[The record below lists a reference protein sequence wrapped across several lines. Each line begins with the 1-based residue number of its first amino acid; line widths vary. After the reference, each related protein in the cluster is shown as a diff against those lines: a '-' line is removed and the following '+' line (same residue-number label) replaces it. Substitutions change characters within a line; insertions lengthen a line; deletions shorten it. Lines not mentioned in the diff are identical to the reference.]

1 MGNCPSYVLITY
13 IPEAEYPKKQRSA
26 KNQFECK
33 KVGSLK
39 ICSHGHKK
47 KRSLYFLW
55 LLPRLQR
62 EVLNTS
68 EHHFNVPKSFPW
80 GHDTIFALIQQKQA
94 IAPTTSTSW
103 KCIITYQNPHALGPP
118 FTKIQVPSQNQILSK
133 LGAQLAKAIKKDD
146 CSLNYHKL
154 PQWIKVAEVQITMI
168 QCDTMGD
175 GHDQTDFSPPL
186 SGLISYLVCNCL
198 KHRND
203 DRLFKG
209 VVYTKS
215 KSIKHLLQLY
225 RSLCLLQ
232 PSYHPL
238 PSSSSS
244 CHWLLPWAEWKI
256 GLIKRGQQLPHSR
269 TRDGIINCGVR
280 IVLSHGRIQTL
291 WEADWS
297 CKSNRTHLARSWTAL
312 AFQQKWSL
320 KDQSRSS
327 FGR

>member
-1 MGNCPSYVLITY
+1 M
-13 IPEAEYPKKQRSA
+13 
-26 KNQFECK
+26 
-33 KVGSLK
+33 
-39 ICSHGHKK
+39 
-47 KRSLYFLW
+47 LW
-55 LLPRLQR
+55 
-62 EVLNTS
+62 
-68 EHHFNVPKSFPW
+68 
-80 GHDTIFALIQQKQA
+80 G
-94 IAPTTSTSW
+94 
-103 KCIITYQNPHALGPP
+103 P
-118 FTKIQVPSQNQILSK
+118 FTKIQVPSHQILSK

-154 PQWIKVAEVQITMI
+154 RQWIKVAEVQITMI

-175 GHDQTDFSPPL
+175 GHDQSDFSPPL

-209 VVYTKS
+209 VVCTKS

-291 WEADWS
+291 WEAD
-297 CKSNRTHLARSWTAL
+297 
-312 AFQQKWSL
+312 
-320 KDQSRSS
+320 
-327 FGR
+327 